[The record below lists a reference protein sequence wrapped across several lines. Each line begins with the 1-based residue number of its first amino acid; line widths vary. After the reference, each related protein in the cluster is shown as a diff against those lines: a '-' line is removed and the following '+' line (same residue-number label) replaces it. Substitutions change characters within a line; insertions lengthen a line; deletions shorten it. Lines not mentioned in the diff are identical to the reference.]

1 MRRRK
6 FIAGLGGATAWFA
19 VARAQQPSKVAR
31 IGYLTFRVPT
41 PADDAFLRGL
51 RELNWIEGRN
61 ISIERRYP
69 AGDVDRLKAFAAD
82 LVRLKLDVIVSVAG
96 AATHAVQAANG
107 PTPIVFLAAGDPV
120 GEGFVESI
128 PRPGG
133 NITGVSFD
141 AGPDITAKQ
150 VQLLTK
156 LLPTASRIAV
166 LWNSASRYL
175 LTYWDAARAAE
186 PTLRVKLEPVAVH
199 SPNELDGAFEKMAD
213 ERAEAL
219 IVLSDAFATFH
230 RARLA
235 ELAARHQLPTI
246 YGHSQFA
253 QAGGLMSYG
262 PSLNDVYRLGAGY
275 VDKILNGSRPVD
287 LPVMQPTKYELV
299 INLQTAKGLGLAIP
313 ETLLATADEVIQ

>member
-1 MRRRK
+1 MQRRE
-6 FIAGLGGATAWFA
+6 FIAGLGAAAWPA
-19 VARAQQPSKVAR
+19 ALRAQPVLKGAR

-51 RELNWIEGRN
+51 REFNWIEGRN
-61 ISIERRYP
+61 ILIERRYP
-69 AGDVDRLKAFAAD
+69 AGDTNLLKSYAAE

-96 AATHAVQAANG
+96 AATHAVKAANG
-107 PTPIVFLAAGDPV
+107 SIPVVFLAAGDPV

-133 NITGVSFD
+133 IVTGVSFD

-156 LLPTASRIAV
+156 LLPTASHVAV
-166 LWNSASRYL
+166 LWNAASGYL
-175 LTYWDAARAAE
+175 LTYWNAAHAAE
-186 PTLRVKLEPVAVH
+186 PALRVKLDPIQVRN
-199 SPNELDGAFEKMAD
+199 PDELDGAFERIANA
-213 ERAEAL
+213 RAEAL

-235 ELAARHQLPTI
+235 TLAARHGLPTI
-246 YGHSQFA
+246 YGHSQFVE
-253 QAGGLMSYG
+253 AGGLISYG

-275 VDKILNGSRPVD
+275 VDKILNGAKPVD

-299 INLQTAKGLGLAIP
+299 INLQTAKGLGLTIP